1 MGEFNL
7 FLIIAGAI
15 INFVGW
21 GLYRLSLKVSGV
33 VLGVIVG
40 VLIGMFIITSRPS
53 LQDYS
58 VIIFPLSVL
67 ILGIIGQIFM
77 KKLNMVA
84 MFVIGAAVMI
94 VVGERFLDSYLMG
107 LIDRFMSTGS
117 KQFERIVLHII
128 LGILGGILAVIL
140 QKYIFILATSIIGS
154 LIVYNGLGL
163 KEESLTVFTIILILG
178 IASQIGLFRW
188 LEKKYEIVDE

>member
-7 FLIIAGAI
+7 FFIITGAI

-33 VLGVIVG
+33 VLGVIIG

-58 VIIFPLSVL
+58 VIIFPLAVL

-178 IASQIGLFRW
+178 IASQVGLFRW

>member
-178 IASQIGLFRW
+178 IASQVGLFRW

>member
-7 FLIIAGAI
+7 FFVIAGAI

-33 VLGVIVG
+33 VLGVIIG

-58 VIIFPLSVL
+58 VIIFPLSIL

-94 VVGERFLDSYLMG
+94 VVGERFLDSCLMG
-107 LIDRFMSTGS
+107 LIDRFMNTDS

>member
-94 VVGERFLDSYLMG
+94 IVGEKFLDSYLMG
-107 LIDRFMSTGS
+107 LIDKFMSTGS
-117 KQFERIVLHII
+117 KQFEQIVLHII

-163 KEESLTVFTIILILG
+163 KEESLTVFIIILILG

>member
-1 MGEFNL
+1 MGEFNF

-33 VLGVIVG
+33 VLGVIIG

-58 VIIFPLSVL
+58 VIIFPVSVL

-84 MFVIGAAVMI
+84 MFVIGAVALI
-94 VVGERFLDSYLMG
+94 VVGKRFLDAYL
-107 LIDRFMSTGS
+107 LTLVDRFLNTDSE
-117 KQFERIVLHII
+117 QFEKIVIHII
-128 LGILGGILAVIL
+128 LGFLGGILAVIL

-178 IASQIGLFRW
+178 IASQVGLFRW
-188 LEKKYEIVDE
+188 LEEKYKIVDE

>member
-33 VLGVIVG
+33 VLGVIIG

-178 IASQIGLFRW
+178 IASQVGLFRW